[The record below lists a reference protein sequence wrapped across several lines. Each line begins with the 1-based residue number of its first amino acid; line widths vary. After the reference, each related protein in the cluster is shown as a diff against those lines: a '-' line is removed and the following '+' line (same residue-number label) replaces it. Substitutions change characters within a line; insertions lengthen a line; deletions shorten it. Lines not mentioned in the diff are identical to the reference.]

1 MSIECYLILC
11 RPPLVALPTK
21 ILCLRF
27 RKPLLGEVRPLIYA
41 VSTDLTQ
48 SPAPESTQPPAFG
61 TTSTY
66 SNPFSDSHE
75 TSSMAD
81 VDVDNLDR
89 VEMSIFQSEAT
100 GGQLIIPVVA
110 LVMSLTMSPEAAVV
124 LGLHGRDGS
133 TQEVAGTIPFAIGS
147 DSSDRTDERGER
159 LPCVKL
165 VCD

>member
-1 MSIECYLILC
+1 
-11 RPPLVALPTK
+11 
-21 ILCLRF
+21 
-27 RKPLLGEVRPLIYA
+27 LLGAVRPLIYA
-41 VSTDLTQ
+41 FSTDLTQ

-61 TTSTY
+61 TTSTD
-66 SNPFSDSHE
+66 NPFNDSHE
-75 TSSMAD
+75 TSSPAN
-81 VDVDNLDR
+81 VDVSGLNQVD
-89 VEMSIFQSEAT
+89 MYIFESEAT

-147 DSSDRTDERGER
+147 DSDMTDESGER
-159 LPCVKL
+159 FRCVKL